1 MGRREFISL
10 NQQVILKMTPTLQTK
25 KHNFSSLQ
33 TKTEMN
39 SDFIAQLKEVIAL
52 LNKIERTYA
61 SERSK
66 TIGQLQ
72 NKIWDEPQLQNEELY
87 FLQELAGDLNFYEPI
102 ERDRDVALG
111 YYDDSRLSELTE
123 AALKKTESFLAA

>member
-1 MGRREFISL
+1 
-10 NQQVILKMTPTLQTK
+10 
-25 KHNFSSLQ
+25 
-33 TKTEMN
+33 MN
-39 SDFIAQLKEVIAL
+39 ADFITQLKEVIAL

-87 FLQELAGDLNFYEPI
+87 FLQDLAGDLNFYEPI

-111 YYDDSRLSELTE
+111 YYDDSRLSELTD
-123 AALKKTESFLAA
+123 AALKKTESFLSA